1 MNNHLEKKDFDK
13 ETLQAISA
21 EDQDS
26 KFGNNDYEEIILGP
40 FL

>member
-1 MNNHLEKKDFDK
+1 MNHPLEKNEFDK
-13 ETLQAISA
+13 ETILAVNA
-21 EDQDS
+21 EEQDS